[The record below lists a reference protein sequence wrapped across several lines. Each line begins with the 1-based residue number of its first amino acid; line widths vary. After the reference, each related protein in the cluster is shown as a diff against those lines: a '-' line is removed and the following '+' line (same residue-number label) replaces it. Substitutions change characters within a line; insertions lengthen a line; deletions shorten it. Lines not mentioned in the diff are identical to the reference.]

1 MQNLTTKMHA
11 NAKLIEGFQ
20 IILDDGE
27 AHSTIVDL
35 APELGTGLGIVRLSS
50 A

>member
-1 MQNLTTKMHA
+1 MTTKITA

-20 IILDDGE
+20 VMLDDGE

-35 APELGTGLGIVRLSS
+35 APELGTGFGSFI